1 MSVFAPFFP
10 AYTSGQSEAVTAT
23 AGDITG
29 LPTQSKSLCL
39 TNTGTQTVYV
49 RVTDGADTAV
59 ATAADYP
66 VPANT
71 QVIISKGDQTRI
83 SHVAPGG
90 AGSTLH
96 VIAGEGL

>member
-1 MSVFAPFFP
+1 MSIFAPFFP
-10 AYTSGQSEAVTAT
+10 AYGSGQSEAVTAT
-23 AGDITG
+23 PGDITG
-29 LPTQSKSLCL
+29 LPAQSKSLCL

-49 RVTDGADTAV
+49 RVAAGDSTEN
-59 ATAADYP
+59 ATSADYP

-90 AGSTLH
+90 VGSTLH

>member
-1 MSVFAPFFP
+1 MSIFAPFAP

-29 LPTQSKSLCL
+29 LPAQSKSLCL
-39 TNTGTQTVYV
+39 TNIGTQTVYV
-49 RVTDGADTAV
+49 RVTEGDETAV

-71 QVIISKGDQTRI
+71 QVIIGKGYQTRL